1 MGTHLGVKENQ
12 PLNMGEYIFT
22 FNFFPLPLR
31 QNRIL
36 RFHFPSKFDI
46 SAFTLVGN
54 SFEVDS
60 QSAQDI
66 YLKLLDTEFMDGDIE
81 LQNIKNPAVVCDFYI
96 M

>member
-1 MGTHLGVKENQ
+1 MGTHLGVVENQ
-12 PLNMGEYIFT
+12 PLNLGEYIFT
-22 FNFFPLPLR
+22 FNFSPLPLR

-36 RFHFPSKFDI
+36 RLIFPSEFDI
-46 SAFTLVGN
+46 SAFTLVDN

-60 QSAQDI
+60 YSAHNI

-81 LQNIKNPAVVCDFYI
+81 LRNIKNPAVVCDLYI